1 MCTSTLNVSGMHCS
15 SCSMLITMNLTDL
28 EGVQSVSCD
37 HATGRTDVTFDDS
50 KVTTDRIISEIADA
64 GYTAKLVG

>member
-1 MCTSTLNVSGMHCS
+1 MRTNTLNVNGMHCS

-28 EGVQSVSCD
+28 EGVKSVSCD
-37 HATGRTDVTFDDS
+37 HATGQTDVTFDDS